1 MNLIDYTLLTG
12 FLFVI
17 FGGLF
22 LSGNLSIKSKLVSFP
37 RSRLPSYILMILATC
52 WFLLG
57 HVMHLGEADFGDYK
71 HIITILSLCIL
82 FSAFFFTKDFL
93 AVRALSIITLLYS
106 REVLDSAFLQSPSA
120 RLFLVS
126 VVYVMILVALYLG
139 AYPYRMRDFFSF
151 IYNRGRRS
159 KYLGGCFMLCGL
171 SLLLSVLAY

>member
-1 MNLIDYTLLTG
+1 MHLIEYTILTG

-22 LSGNLSIKSKLVSFP
+22 LSGNLSVKSKFVSFP
-37 RSRLPSYILMILATC
+37 RSRLLSYILMTIGTC

-57 HVMHLGEADFGDYK
+57 HVMQLGEADFGDYK
-71 HIITILSLCIL
+71 HIITMLSICIL
-82 FSAFFFTKDFL
+82 VSAFFFTKDFL

-106 REVLDSAFLQSPSA
+106 REVLDSAFLQEPSA
-120 RLFLVS
+120 RLLLVS

-151 IYNRGRRS
+151 IYGRGRRN